1 VAFGNGIGMLKA
13 QSEVGIVEGVIE
25 KQLKGWAVI
34 QP

>member
-13 QSEVGIVEGVIE
+13 QSEVGIVEVIE